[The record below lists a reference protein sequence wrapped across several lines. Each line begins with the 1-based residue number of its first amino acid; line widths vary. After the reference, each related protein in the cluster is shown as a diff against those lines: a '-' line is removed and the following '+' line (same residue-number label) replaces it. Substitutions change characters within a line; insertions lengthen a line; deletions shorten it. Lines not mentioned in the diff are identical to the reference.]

1 MSNSYAKH
9 MRRTRKNGG
18 MIRGLQK
25 ISKERQQS
33 NVSESKPKHKTSSLR
48 SRIQDAII
56 TAQNVYPVA
65 KPVTEPVTDP
75 VIVKSSSIPVAH
87 AVPVNATLSLN
98 EMIVD
103 KKIDSKM
110 VPDKVPAKV
119 PANVLAKTPTK
130 ASTSALIPLQGKSSE
145 KASMTMDNLEQIM
158 NEMKPKPPPIK
169 KSNQSPRIKP
179 MPPKGP
185 IPKEYVE
192 AIQKLGKIMPP
203 EPPPRNASA
212 SKVVHKITKKE
223 VSLQSVIKAIL
234 EDNIKILTEAEPDP
248 NKTPE
253 VDTTAISN
261 FYMERIRAS
270 KMDDVCRATMSDL
283 DMEIPWEILDECT
296 PILVAAMFGLIRP
309 CKQIMESVDDNK
321 KIEMLK
327 DFDKDGNTPLSLC
340 AKYGYQELCE
350 YFIGQHQRLN
360 VHMEGIEWDRME
372 WLAEK
377 KTINALLGETNKLT
391 LPYSVFLD
399 KFRRIDKTRIKDY
412 DYQLKKFESITLF
425 GNYDGNTPLMVA
437 VENGHLGIVE
447 LLLCGGSV
455 SAVHKL
461 ETKQNRTTRRRTR
474 STNKTQSNSSTANRE
489 LRTEEELSRMC
500 ANPLAMNSIKMT
512 SLHICVK
519 RCCPSESSYRTVLGN
534 VVAKDMFRLQYNQ
547 VHDDKYKNMNHKD
560 RFNRI
565 IHLLLRF
572 MIFDKGVINGNY
584 RPNGLKIALQNML
597 YSNSH
602 YDDGVGIDIWDN
614 TTNQYTIFLMSNK
627 TNWISLFQKKTGIQ
641 SSHTVFS
648 ESSSYISAFIKSAK
662 LKKVVFNNSSEKCLF
677 IRGDK
682 NIFIELEKGFAP
694 EVFRVGEHKYMSMDG
709 LETLVNNTITSFAD
723 YYSKSVLYIEKED
736 RPSLNEQIIDSMS
749 KGRDVYMRRIDE
761 LETIPYL
768 RRLIPFIRR

>member
-1 MSNSYAKH
+1 MSNLYAKH

-18 MIRGLQK
+18 MIRGLQQ
-25 ISKERQQS
+25 ISKQRQQS
-33 NVSESKPKHKTSSLR
+33 NALESKPKHKTSSLR
-48 SRIQDAII
+48 SRIQDAIL

-65 KPVTEPVTDP
+65 KHVAKHVTEPV
-75 VIVKSSSIPVAH
+75 IVESSNIPVAH
-87 AVPVNATLSLN
+87 AVPVNAIPSLKD
-98 EMIVD
+98 MIVD
-103 KKIDSKM
+103 KKIDSK
-110 VPDKVPAKV
+110 KVPAKV
-119 PANVLAKTPTK
+119 PVK
-130 ASTSALIPLQGKSSE
+130 ASTSSLKLLQGKPSG
-145 KASMTMDNLEQIM
+145 KASMTMVNLEQIM

-169 KSNQSPRIKP
+169 NSNPRPRIKP

-185 IPKEYVE
+185 LPKEYVD
-192 AIQKLGKIMPP
+192 AIQKLDKIMPP
-203 EPPPRNASA
+203 EPPPRIEP
-212 SKVVHKITKKE
+212 KITKKE
-223 VSLQSVIKAIL
+223 VSLQTVVKAIL

-253 VDTTAISN
+253 VDTTAISKY
-261 FYMERIRAS
+261 YMTRIRAS

-283 DMEIPWEILDECT
+283 DMEIPWETLDECT
-296 PILVAAMFGLIRP
+296 PILVAAMFGLIGP
-309 CKQIMESVDDNK
+309 CKQIMESVDNNK

-350 YFIGQHQRLN
+350 YFIGEHQRLN

-377 KTINALLGETNKLT
+377 KSINALLGETNKLT

-447 LLLCGGSV
+447 LLLCGGRV
-455 SAVHKL
+455 NAVYKL
-461 ETKQNRTTRRRTR
+461 ETKQNMTTRRRAR
-474 STNKTQSNSSTANRE
+474 STNKTQSNISTVNNE

-547 VHDDKYKNMNHKD
+547 IHDDKYKNMNHKD

-584 RPNGLKIALQNML
+584 RPNGLKIVLQNML

-602 YDDGVGIDIWDN
+602 YDDGVGIDNWDN
-614 TTNQYTIFLMSNK
+614 ATNQYTIFLMSNK

-641 SSHTVFS
+641 SSHTVFN
-648 ESSSYISAFIKSAK
+648 ESSSYISAFIRSNK
-662 LKKVVFNNSSEKCLF
+662 LKKVVFNSLTEKCLF
-677 IRGDK
+677 IRGDT
-682 NIFIELEKGFAP
+682 NMFIELEKGFAP
-694 EVFRVGEHKYMSMDG
+694 EVFRVGQHSYTSLYG
-709 LETLVNNTITSFAD
+709 LITTVNNKIDSFAD
-723 YYSKSVLYIEKED
+723 YYSKSVLYTEKED
-736 RPSLNEQIIDSMS
+736 RPSLNEQIINSMGS
-749 KGRDVYMRRIDE
+749 GRDEYMQRIDNM
-761 LETIPYL
+761 ETLPYL

>member
-9 MRRTRKNGG
+9 MRRTRKHGG
-18 MIRGLQK
+18 MFRGLQK
-25 ISKERQQS
+25 ISKERQG
-33 NVSESKPKHKTSSLR
+33 NVQEKKPSSMR
-48 SRIQDAII
+48 SRIENAII

-65 KPVTEPVTDP
+65 EPVAEP
-75 VIVKSSSIPVAH
+75 VVAESNIPVAH
-87 AVPVNATLSLN
+87 AVPVKEANATPSLS
-98 EMIVD
+98 EMIVN

-110 VPDKVPAKV
+110 VPAK
-119 PANVLAKTPTK
+119 AQAK
-130 ASTSALIPLQGKSSE
+130 ASTSANTLLQGEPPK
-145 KASMTMDNLEQIM
+145 KASMTMDKLEQIM
-158 NEMKPKPPPIK
+158 NDMKPIPPSNK
-169 KSNQSPRIKP
+169 KSNPSPRIKP
-179 MPPKGP
+179 LPPKGP
-185 IPKEYVE
+185 LPKEYVD

-203 EPPPRNASA
+203 DPPPRIAP
-212 SKVVHKITKKE
+212 KITKKE
-223 VSLQSVIKAIL
+223 VSLQTVVKAIL

-253 VDTTAISN
+253 VDTTVITKYYMTRISG
-261 FYMERIRAS
+261 S

-283 DMEIPWEILDECT
+283 DMEIPWETLDECT

-399 KFRRIDKTRIKDY
+399 KFRRINKSRIKDY

-455 SAVHKL
+455 SAVDKL
-461 ETKQNRTTRRRTR
+461 ETKKNRTTRRRIIR
-474 STNKTQSNSSTANRE
+474 TNKTQINNSTANRE

-519 RCCPSESSYRTVLGN
+519 RCCPSESSYKTVLGN

-614 TTNQYTIFLMSNK
+614 TINQYTIFLMSNK

-648 ESSSYISAFIKSAK
+648 ESSSYISAFIRSNK
-662 LKKVVFNNSSEKCLF
+662 LKKVVFNSLTEKCVF
-677 IRGDK
+677 IRGDT
-682 NIFIELEKGFAP
+682 NMFIELEKGFDP
-694 EVFRVGEHKYMSMDG
+694 EVFRVGQHKYISAYG
-709 LETLVNNTITSFAD
+709 LLTTVNNRIDSFAD
-723 YYSKSVLYIEKED
+723 YYSKSVLYTEKED
-736 RPSLNEQIIDSMS
+736 RPSLNEQIINSMGN
-749 KGRDVYMRRIDE
+749 GRDEYMRRIDNM
-761 LETIPYL
+761 ETLPYL

>member
-1 MSNSYAKH
+1 MSNSYAKY
-9 MRRTRKNGG
+9 MRRTRKHGG

-25 ISKERQQS
+25 ISRERQQS
-33 NVSESKPKHKTSSLR
+33 NALEPRPKHETSSLR
-48 SRIQDAII
+48 RRIQDAII
-56 TAQNVYPVA
+56 TAENVYPVA
-65 KPVTEPVTDP
+65 EPVAKHVTKPVAEPVTKHVTDP
-75 VIVKSSSIPVAH
+75 VIVESSNIPVAH
-87 AVPVNATLSLN
+87 AVPVNAIPSLN
-98 EMIVD
+98 EMINN
-103 KKIDSKM
+103 KKIDIKM
-110 VPDKVPAKV
+110 VQDKKVPD
-119 PANVLAKTPTK
+119 K
-130 ASTSALIPLQGKSSE
+130 ASTSSLKPLQGKPSG

-158 NEMKPKPPPIK
+158 NEMKPKPPSIQN
-169 KSNQSPRIKP
+169 SNPRPRVKP

-185 IPKEYVE
+185 LPKEYVE

-203 EPPPRNASA
+203 EPPPRIEP
-212 SKVVHKITKKE
+212 KITKKE
-223 VSLQSVIKAIL
+223 VSLQSVVKAIL

-253 VDTTAISN
+253 VDTTAISKY
-261 FYMERIRAS
+261 YMTRISAS
-270 KMDDVCRATMSDL
+270 KMGDVCRATMSDL
-283 DMEIPWEILDECT
+283 DMEIPWETLDECT
-296 PILVAAMFGLIRP
+296 PILVAAMFGLIGP

-350 YFIGQHQRLN
+350 YFIGEHQRLN

-377 KTINALLGETNKLT
+377 KSINALLGETNKLT

-399 KFRRIDKTRIKDY
+399 KFRRIDKSRIKDY

-425 GNYDGNTPLMVA
+425 GNYEGNTPLMVA

-447 LLLCGGSV
+447 LLLCGGRV
-455 SAVHKL
+455 SAVYKL
-461 ETKQNRTTRRRTR
+461 ETKQNMTTRRRAISTKKTR
-474 STNKTQSNSSTANRE
+474 SNISTANRE

-534 VVAKDMFRLQYNQ
+534 VVAKDMFRLQYNK

-572 MIFDKGVINGNY
+572 MIFDKGVIRGNY
-584 RPNGLKIALQNML
+584 RPNGLKIVLQNML

-614 TTNQYTIFLMSNK
+614 ATNQYTIFLMSNK

-648 ESSSYISAFIKSAK
+648 ESSSYISAFIRSNK
-662 LKKVVFNNSSEKCLF
+662 LKKVVFNSLTEKCLF
-677 IRGDK
+677 IRGDT
-682 NIFIELEKGFAP
+682 NMFIELEKGFAP
-694 EVFRVGEHKYMSMDG
+694 EVFRVGQHSYTSLYG
-709 LETLVNNTITSFAD
+709 LITTVNNKIDSFAD
-723 YYSKSVLYIEKED
+723 YYSKSVLYTEKED
-736 RPSLNEQIIDSMS
+736 RPSLNEQIINSMGS
-749 KGRDVYMRRIDE
+749 GRDEYMRRIDNM
-761 LETIPYL
+761 ETLPYL

>member
-1 MSNSYAKH
+1 MSNSYAKY
-9 MRRTRKNGG
+9 MRRTRKHGG
-18 MIRGLQK
+18 MFRGLQK
-25 ISKERQQS
+25 ISRERQG
-33 NVSESKPKHKTSSLR
+33 NVQEKKPSSMR
-48 SRIQDAII
+48 NRIQNAIL
-56 TAQNVYPVA
+56 TAQNVYPV
-65 KPVTEPVTDP
+65 TEHVAAEL
-75 VIVKSSSIPVAH
+75 SNIPVAH
-87 AVPVNATLSLN
+87 AVPVNAIPSLN

-103 KKIDSKM
+103 KIDSKM
-110 VPDKVPAKV
+110 VQGKKVSDKKV
-119 PANVLAKTPTK
+119 
-130 ASTSALIPLQGKSSE
+130 STSALKPLQGKSSE
-145 KASMTMDNLEQIM
+145 KPSMTMDNLEQIM
-158 NEMKPKPPPIK
+158 NEMKPEPPPIQN
-169 KSNQSPRIKP
+169 SNPRPRIKP
-179 MPPKGP
+179 PPPKGP
-185 IPKEYVE
+185 LPKELVN

-203 EPPPRNASA
+203 DPPPRNTSASNVASA
-212 SKVVHKITKKE
+212 SMVAPKITKKE
-223 VSLQSVIKAIL
+223 VSLQTVVKAIL

-253 VDTTAISN
+253 VDTTAISKY
-261 FYMERIRAS
+261 YMTRIRAS
-270 KMDDVCRATMSDL
+270 KMRDVCRATMSDL
-283 DMEIPWEILDECT
+283 DMEIPWETLDECT
-296 PILVAAMFGLIRP
+296 PILVAAMFGLIGP

-360 VHMEGIEWDRME
+360 VHMEGIEWDHME

-377 KTINALLGETNKLT
+377 KSINALLCEKNELT

-399 KFRRIDKTRIKDY
+399 KFRRIDKSRIKDY

-425 GNYDGNTPLMVA
+425 GNYEGNTPLMVA

-447 LLLCGGSV
+447 LLLCGGRV
-455 SAVHKL
+455 SAVYKL
-461 ETKQNRTTRRRTR
+461 ETKQNMTTRRRAISTKKTR
-474 STNKTQSNSSTANRE
+474 SNISTVNNE

-534 VVAKDMFRLQYNQ
+534 VVANDLFRLQYNK

-584 RPNGLKIALQNML
+584 RPNGLKIVLQNML

-614 TTNQYTIFLMSNK
+614 TTNQYTIFLISNK

-648 ESSSYISAFIKSAK
+648 ESSSYISAFIRSNK
-662 LKKVVFNNSSEKCLF
+662 LKKVVFNSLTEKCLF
-677 IRGDK
+677 IRGDT
-682 NIFIELEKGFAP
+682 NMFIELENGFAP
-694 EVFRVGEHKYMSMDG
+694 EVFRVGQHSYTSLYG
-709 LETLVNNTITSFAD
+709 LITTVNNKIDSFAD
-723 YYSKSVLYIEKED
+723 YYSKSVLYTEKED
-736 RPSLNEQIIDSMS
+736 RPSLNEQIINSMGS
-749 KGRDVYMRRIDE
+749 GRDEYMRRIDNM
-761 LETIPYL
+761 ETLPYL

>member
-1 MSNSYAKH
+1 

-18 MIRGLQK
+18 MIRGLQQ
-25 ISKERQQS
+25 ISKQRQQS
-33 NVSESKPKHKTSSLR
+33 NALESKPNHKTSSLR
-48 SRIQDAII
+48 RRIQDAII
-56 TAQNVYPVA
+56 TAENVYPVA
-65 KPVTEPVTDP
+65 KHVTEPVAKHVTEH
-75 VIVKSSSIPVAH
+75 VAAELSNIPVAH
-87 AVPVNATLSLN
+87 AVPVNAIPSLK

-110 VPDKVPAKV
+110 VP
-119 PANVLAKTPTK
+119 AKTPTK
-130 ASTSALIPLQGKSSE
+130 ASTSALKPLQGKSSE

-169 KSNQSPRIKP
+169 NSNPRPRIKP

-185 IPKEYVE
+185 IPKEYVD

-203 EPPPRNASA
+203 EPPPRIEP
-212 SKVVHKITKKE
+212 KITKKE
-223 VSLQSVIKAIL
+223 VSLQSVVKAIL

-253 VDTTAISN
+253 VDTTAISKY
-261 FYMERIRAS
+261 YMTRIRAS
-270 KMDDVCRATMSDL
+270 KMDDICRATMSDL
-283 DMEIPWEILDECT
+283 DMEIPWETLDECT

-377 KTINALLGETNKLT
+377 KTINALLGENLELT

-425 GNYDGNTPLMVA
+425 GNYEGNTPLMVA

-455 SAVHKL
+455 SALHKL
-461 ETKQNRTTRRRTR
+461 ETKQNRTTRRRAR
-474 STNKTQSNSSTANRE
+474 STNKTQSNSSTTNRE

-614 TTNQYTIFLMSNK
+614 TTNQFTIFLMSNK

-648 ESSSYISAFIKSAK
+648 ESSSYISAFK
-662 LKKVVFNNSSEKCLF
+662 LKKVVFNSLTEKCLF
-677 IRGDK
+677 IRGDT
-682 NIFIELEKGFAP
+682 NMFIELEKGFAP
-694 EVFRVGEHKYMSMDG
+694 EVFRVGQHRYTSSYG
-709 LETLVNNTITSFAD
+709 LITTVNNKIDSFAD
-723 YYSKSVLYIEKED
+723 YYSKSVLYTEKED
-736 RPSLNEQIIDSMS
+736 RPSLNEQIINSMGS
-749 KGRDVYMRRIDE
+749 GRDEYMRRIDNM
-761 LETIPYL
+761 ETLPYL

>member
-1 MSNSYAKH
+1 
-9 MRRTRKNGG
+9 
-18 MIRGLQK
+18 
-25 ISKERQQS
+25 
-33 NVSESKPKHKTSSLR
+33 
-48 SRIQDAII
+48 
-56 TAQNVYPVA
+56 
-65 KPVTEPVTDP
+65 
-75 VIVKSSSIPVAH
+75 
-87 AVPVNATLSLN
+87 
-98 EMIVD
+98 
-103 KKIDSKM
+103 
-110 VPDKVPAKV
+110 
-119 PANVLAKTPTK
+119 
-130 ASTSALIPLQGKSSE
+130 
-145 KASMTMDNLEQIM
+145 
-158 NEMKPKPPPIK
+158 
-169 KSNQSPRIKP
+169 
-179 MPPKGP
+179 
-185 IPKEYVE
+185 
-192 AIQKLGKIMPP
+192 
-203 EPPPRNASA
+203 
-212 SKVVHKITKKE
+212 
-223 VSLQSVIKAIL
+223 
-234 EDNIKILTEAEPDP
+234 
-248 NKTPE
+248 
-253 VDTTAISN
+253 
-261 FYMERIRAS
+261 
-270 KMDDVCRATMSDL
+270 
-283 DMEIPWEILDECT
+283 
-296 PILVAAMFGLIRP
+296 
-309 CKQIMESVDDNK
+309 MESVDDNK

-372 WLAEK
+372 WLSEK

-399 KFRRIDKTRIKDY
+399 KFRRINKTRIKDY

-461 ETKQNRTTRRRTR
+461 ETKKNRTTRQRIIR
-474 STNKTQSNSSTANRE
+474 TNKTQINNSTANHE
-489 LRTEEELSRMC
+489 LRTEEEISRMC
-500 ANPLAMNSIKMT
+500 SNPLAMNSIKMT

-547 VHDDKYKNMNHKD
+547 VHDDKYKNMNHRD

-614 TTNQYTIFLMSNK
+614 TINQYTIFLMSNK

-648 ESSSYISAFIKSAK
+648 ESSSYISAFIRSNK
-662 LKKVVFNNSSEKCLF
+662 LKKVVFNSLTEKCVF
-677 IRGDK
+677 IRGDT
-682 NIFIELEKGFAP
+682 NMFIELEKGFEP
-694 EVFRVGEHKYMSMDG
+694 EVFRVGQHKYMSAYG
-709 LETLVNNTITSFAD
+709 LLTTVNNRIDSFAD
-723 YYSKSVLYIEKED
+723 YYSKSVLYTEKED
-736 RPSLNEQIIDSMS
+736 RPSLNEQIINSMGN
-749 KGRDVYMRRIDE
+749 GRDEYMQRIDNM
-761 LETIPYL
+761 ETLPYL